1 MLEVKRQ
8 IFYVSV
14 EDSYTSR
21 PTKGDV
27 LMEKDILTVG
37 SSTLIVGNGVPV
49 ILSAIVSP
57 IWIVQSIQSCYKD
70 KNKLKELNTR

>member
-1 MLEVKRQ
+1 M
-8 IFYVSV
+8 
-14 EDSYTSR
+14 EDRHTSR

-49 ILSAIVSP
+49 TSSAIVSP
-57 IWIVQSIQSCYKD
+57 IWIVQSI
-70 KNKLKELNTR
+70 

>member
-1 MLEVKRQ
+1 LLSL
-8 IFYVSV
+8 IT
-14 EDSYTSR
+14 EDRHTSR

-49 ILSAIVSP
+49 TLSAIVSP
-57 IWIVQSIQSCYKD
+57 IWIVQSIQ
-70 KNKLKELNTR
+70 NHVINMN

>member
-1 MLEVKRQ
+1 MLEIRDTL
-8 IFYVSV
+8 FYVCV
-14 EDSYTSR
+14 EDGYTSF

-49 ILSAIVSP
+49 TLSAIVSP
-57 IWIVQSIQSCYKD
+57 ICMVRSI
-70 KNKLKELNTR
+70 ER

>member
-1 MLEVKRQ
+1 MLGSRYDI
-8 IFYVSV
+8 IFVSM
-14 EDSYTSR
+14 EDRYTSR

-49 ILSAIVSP
+49 TLSAIVSP
-57 IWIVQSIQSCYKD
+57 IWIVQSI
-70 KNKLKELNTR
+70 

>member
-1 MLEVKRQ
+1 MLGSRYN
-8 IFYVSV
+8 IFFVSM
-14 EDSYTSR
+14 EDRHTSR

-49 ILSAIVSP
+49 TLSAIVSP
-57 IWIVQSIQSCYKD
+57 IWIVQSI
-70 KNKLKELNTR
+70 